1 MAIVIER
8 TITVKNNIATLDN
21 PLYLYTGDGSITCLF
36 TIKEIKKAATFG
48 KITPTNLITE
58 GVGYGEV
65 RIYKPDDALVVT
77 ERAEI
82 IDDRLQVVF
91 LKENIDHFTEAG
103 IHQLQIH
110 LYDADKGEEEEN
122 RFTIPP
128 VELNVLFP
136 VGTTTSLTGQATVGY
151 AMAKEGEEPLNTFNT
166 DGSYNRTEWN
176 SGDTITAN
184 KLNKIEDA
192 LYEINAADADFVTTM
207 DLNNALV
214 YKANANHSH
223 SEYVE
228 KNNLP
233 FIPTKVSQLTNDA
246 GYITEIPDEYIT
258 EIPAEYVTETELL
271 AKNYANESFV
281 ISKINDAQLSG
292 GSDGS
297 GIDLSAYALKD
308 DLADYVTNVALDGKD
323 YADKTYV
330 DNAIENIDMSDV
342 NLSNYVAK
350 ENPAITGYLI
360 MNRDPDSTATIGNYS
375 VALGYL
381 SNATGVYSYA
391 EGVSTNANGNGSHA
405 EGSLTNANGS
415 KSHAEGNLTNANG
428 YGSHAEGNCTIAS
441 GVYQH
446 VQGQYN
452 IEDTEDEYAHI
463 VGNGIVEENGR
474 VVRSNAHTLDWDGNA
489 WFAGNVK
496 IGADNEELAT
506 INYVTNAI
514 NNIDIPESDLSDYA
528 TKADLNNKANST
540 HTHDEYALKTEIPT
554 NISAFNNDTGYLT
567 EHQSLDGLATKEDLN
582 SKADSIH
589 THDNYALKTDIPT
602 VPTNVSEF
610 TNDKG
615 YVVSDDIVR
624 IKMVTSYPETQEEG
638 VLYIK
643 VSE

>member
-65 RIYKPDDALVVT
+65 RIYKPDDQLVYT

-82 IDDRLQVVF
+82 IDDKLQALF
-91 LKENIDHFTEAG
+91 SFENIDQLTEAG

-110 LYDADKGEEEEN
+110 LYDENEGERN

-166 DGSYNRTEWN
+166 DGSYNRTEWS
-176 SGDTITAN
+176 SGDRITAN

-214 YKANANHSH
+214 YKANADHSH

-246 GYITEIPDEYIT
+246 GYITEIPDEFIT
-258 EIPAEYVTETELL
+258 KTELNAEL
-271 AKNYANESFV
+271 ETKNYANESFV
-281 ISKINDAQLSG
+281 ISKINEAQLG
-292 GSDGS
+292 GGGDNPS
-297 GIDLSAYALKD
+297 IDLSAYALKD
-308 DLADYVTNVALDGKD
+308 DLADYVTNVALDEKD
-323 YADKTYV
+323 YANKAYV
-330 DNAIENIDMSDV
+330 NNAIKNAQFDSD
-342 NLSNYVAK
+342 
-350 ENPAITGYLI
+350 
-360 MNRDPDSTATIGNYS
+360 
-375 VALGYL
+375 
-381 SNATGVYSYA
+381 
-391 EGVSTNANGNGSHA
+391 
-405 EGSLTNANGS
+405 
-415 KSHAEGNLTNANG
+415 
-428 YGSHAEGNCTIAS
+428 
-441 GVYQH
+441 
-446 VQGQYN
+446 
-452 IEDTEDEYAHI
+452 
-463 VGNGIVEENGR
+463 
-474 VVRSNAHTLDWDGNA
+474 
-489 WFAGNVK
+489 
-496 IGADNEELAT
+496 
-506 INYVTNAI
+506 
-514 NNIDIPESDLSDYA
+514 DIDLSDYA
-528 TKADLNNKANST
+528 LKSDIPTIPTSISAFTNDAGYVTEAMVDTKIDNAQIDIDLS
-540 HTHDEYALKTEIPT
+540 DYALKSEIPT
-554 NISAFNNDTGYLT
+554 VPINVSAFNNDVGYLT
-567 EHQSLDGLATKEDLN
+567 QHQSLDDYATKYDVDKSIGDLMGN
-582 SKADSIH
+582 SIYPYYALKSDLPTKVSEFTNDAGYITESVVNDKI
-589 THDNYALKTDIPT
+589 DALPEYALKTDIPT
-602 VPTNVSEF
+602 IPANVSAF

-615 YVVSDDIVR
+615 YVVSDNIVR
-624 IKMVTSYPETQEEG
+624 IKIVTSYPETQEKG